1 MTDPSTQSRIG
12 EQPSHPNDLPD
23 DAHLLADQA
32 VAVLAKAK
40 KRKLTVVTAE
50 SCTGGLLASLLTDQ
64 SGYGGCFERGFV
76 TYTDE
81 AKSELLGIDLMEIKR
96 HGAVSEEVASLMA
109 GGAIARSSAGIALAI
124 TGFAGPGERGDEAGL
139 VYVACAE
146 RHGRISVRECHFGD
160 VGRERTRSLAVARAL
175 EMLDE
180 ALDPG
185 RGDGENRR

>member
-1 MTDPSTQSRIG
+1 MYEKTPRSLIGAEPSA
-12 EQPSHPNDLPD
+12 PNDLPD
-23 DAHLLADQA
+23 DADLLADQA

-40 KRKLTVVTAE
+40 KRHRSVATAE

-64 SGYGGCFERGFV
+64 PGFGACFERGFV

-81 AKSELLGIDLMEIKR
+81 AKAELLGIDLMEIKR
-96 HGAVSEEVASLMA
+96 HGAVSEHVAGLMA
-109 GGAIARSSAGIALAI
+109 AGAIARSSADIALAI

-146 RHGRISVRECHFGD
+146 RGGRASVRECHFGE

-175 EMLDE
+175 EMLDDALE
-180 ALDPG
+180 ARISG
-185 RGDGENRR
+185 GI